1 MAYPEARAHTVTVTS
16 AAAVDF
22 VCPTTN
28 DSLVA
33 AKNIG
38 ANAIW
43 VCHDPAGTASAEGA
57 NCEPILAGEAVYLLW
72 RPQSEPYSFRAV
84 TGDTKLTLTNAQGRM

>member
-1 MAYPEARAHTVTVTS
+1 MAYPERKAHTVTVTS
-16 AAAVDF
+16 GAAVGF
-22 VCPTTN
+22 RCPTDA

-43 VCHDPAGTASAEGA
+43 VCHLNGATASAEGPD
-57 NCEPILAGEAVYLLW
+57 CEPILAGETVYLIW
-72 RPQSEPYSFRAV
+72 RVEDYSFRAV
-84 TGDTKLTLTNAQGRM
+84 TGDTKLTLTNAMGRNS